1 MLLIAMPR
9 ITLTLEN
16 DEQYTR
22 WLAEVNKAG
31 HGQSKW
37 ICAMVE
43 RSLENPQ
50 DFSAA
55 QEIQNLRE
63 EINKLKTEKEL
74 FLTALQ
80 KERSERFKLES
91 RPKLEGQSLSVAK
104 ILRHGGHW
112 TQRQL
117 LEALGIDP
125 VDVEAM
131 QIVRQQLETLVDA
144 GFVRESL
151 GSWRWME

>member
-1 MLLIAMPR
+1 MPR

-43 RSLENPQ
+43 RALENPK
-50 DFSAA
+50 DFGAA

-74 FLTALQ
+74 LLTALQ

-104 ILRHGGHW
+104 ILRRGGNW
-112 TQRQL
+112 TQREI
-117 LEALGIDP
+117 LEALRVDP

-131 QIVRQQLETLVDA
+131 QIVRHQLETLVDA
-144 GFVRESL
+144 GFVMEKL
-151 GSWRWME
+151 GNWSWTE